1 MSLKLVSVW
10 ILGAVFMTLGS
21 WIILNLELVVG
32 VTEPAYLIALAVG
45 FLMYLLAGLCWI
57 SVSVATRR
65 KLF

>member
-1 MSLKLVSVW
+1 MKLVSVW
-10 ILGAVFMTLGS
+10 VLGAVFMTLGS

-32 VTEPAYLIALAVG
+32 VPEPAYLVAMVVS

-57 SVSVATRR
+57 SVSVATRK